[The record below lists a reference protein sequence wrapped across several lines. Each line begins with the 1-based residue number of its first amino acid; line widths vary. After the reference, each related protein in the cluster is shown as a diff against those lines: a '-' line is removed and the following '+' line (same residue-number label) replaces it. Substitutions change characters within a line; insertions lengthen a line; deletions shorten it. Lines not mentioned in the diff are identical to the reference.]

1 MAGSSQVSCLLSLG
15 LNLTQTSQFQVAGL
29 VLVMGGESQ
38 KAWGIFICNFWC
50 ALGL

>member
-29 VLVMGGESQ
+29 VLVMGGEVLDFLVFFTI
-38 KAWGIFICNFWC
+38 KRYYF
-50 ALGL
+50 